1 MNRVIFLR
9 VSWVNLA
16 GCGAGE
22 EEVAFA
28 GVAGKGG
35 RAFELGAGF
44 GVAAQFIEEV
54 GADSGEKMVAR
65 KRGFGSEGIYECE
78 AGLGAVGHGDGDGTV
93 EFDDGGWSELGKF
106 VVEVYDAGPI
116 GFRWRAGAGVA
127 GGDLGLDEI
136 RSPRGVEFMSA

>member
-1 MNRVIFLR
+1 MVHPAWGQGTVYGEPGIGCLAEICYFVHKSDCSTSAGRLLLFAGVGW
-9 VSWVNLA
+9 VSLA

-22 EEVAFA
+22 KEVAFA

-35 RAFELGAGF
+35 GAFELGAGF

-65 KRGFGSEGIYECE
+65 KRGLGSEGIYEGE

-93 EFDDGGWSELGKF
+93 EFDDG
-106 VVEVYDAGPI
+106 
-116 GFRWRAGAGVA
+116 
-127 GGDLGLDEI
+127 
-136 RSPRGVEFMSA
+136 